1 MINSNIFRW
10 MFPGERRLA
19 TWGANRVLM
28 VQRGDSRQLV
38 AGAYV
43 ILAALWG
50 AVGGVIILGTSSSV
64 QR

>member
-1 MINSNIFRW
+1 

-64 QR
+64 QL